1 MGKLP
6 IYKWSFSIAMLVY
19 QRVWIKIYVSYHLW
33 KDERPMNI
41 YKNHL
46 WILVNVNRRLQMCDP
61 EPYELCFNLFLN
73 QIGSWIQL
81 LLVNFPWFMV
91 HQFSKMFHLWFN
103 PIFWFPGWWF
113 QTFFIF
119 HFIYGMSSQPH
130 WRSPSFFKM
139 VKLHHQPDSHYSL
152 DQVLITNNHYEPLL
166 TTINHY

>member
-1 MGKLP
+1 MFHTICERMNVRWTSIKT
-6 IYKWSFSIAMLVY
+6 IYEFLWMWTEGSKCVTQNHMNCASIFFWTRLV
-19 QRVWIKIYVSYHLW
+19 R
-33 KDERPMNI
+33 
-41 YKNHL
+41 
-46 WILVNVNRRLQMCDP
+46 
-61 EPYELCFNLFLN
+61 
-73 QIGSWIQL
+73 WIQL

>member
-73 QIGSWIQL
+73 QIGSWIPL

-113 QTFFIF
+113 SNIFYFPFHIWDVIPTPLTKSIIFQDGEIAPPTRFPLFI
-119 HFIYGMSSQPH
+119 
-130 WRSPSFFKM
+130 RSG
-139 VKLHHQPDSHYSL
+139 
-152 DQVLITNNHYEPLL
+152 
-166 TTINHY
+166 INH